1 MFGTGRLLFVSSYSA
16 SVKVPALVMMVA
28 CPERVRLDEDQR
40 DRLTRCLHKSGAKLS
55 SEDIEH
61 FLGRAARAMGTFLS
75 DVHQYAMTDREIHDA
90 LRDLCKLA
98 SESDPPLGQIRA
110 RIKVLPEQV
119 VRQFDRLAP
128 GQIPKY
134 YEDVRNEPMPAAEEP
149 ALRAGG
155 FREWAQVADDR
166 ALVWAVQT
174 LTTTGVSI
182 VPGRSRGGGKR
193 SRARIEPDILGVA
206 RGAGNRASKGGRP
219 PDSDFALGLV
229 GGLAEAWKH
238 ATGTYPPRG
247 RSDATGFREAVYSIF
262 QWLDRDGEAEYA
274 LRRFWEEFDK
284 N

>member
-1 MFGTGRLLFVSSYSA
+1 M
-16 SVKVPALVMMVA
+16 
-28 CPERVRLDEDQR
+28 DEEQR
-40 DRLTRCLHKSGAKLS
+40 DCLTRCLRKSGAKVS

-61 FLGRAARAMGTFLS
+61 FLGRAARAMSTFLR
-75 DVHQYAMTDREIHDA
+75 DEQEYAMTDREVHDA

-110 RIKVLPEQV
+110 RIKVFPEQI

-128 GQIPKY
+128 EQIPKY
-134 YEDVRNEPMPAAEEP
+134 YEDVRNELMPASEEQ

-155 FREWAQVADDR
+155 FREWAQVADGW
-166 ALVWAVQT
+166 ALVWAVET

-182 VPGRSRGGGKR
+182 VSGRSRGGGKR

-206 RGAGNRASKGGRP
+206 RGAGDRASAGGRP
-219 PDSDFALGLV
+219 PDSDFALGLI

-238 ATGTYPPRG
+238 ATGTYPPSG
-247 RSDATGFREAVYSIF
+247 RSDAPGFGELVYSVF
-262 QWLDRDGEAEYA
+262 QWLDRDGQAEYA
-274 LRRFWEEFDK
+274 LRRFWAEFDE

>member
-1 MFGTGRLLFVSSYSA
+1 MAYN
-16 SVKVPALVMMVA
+16 
-28 CPERVRLDEDQR
+28 PEYVRLDEELR
-40 DRLTRCLHKSGAKLS
+40 DCLTRCLRKSGAMVP
-55 SEDIEH
+55 SEDIEQ
-61 FLGRAARAMGTFLS
+61 FLGRVARAISNFLR
-75 DVHQYAMTDREIHDA
+75 DEHDYAKTDREVHDA
-90 LRDLCKLA
+90 LRALYKLT
-98 SESDPPLGQIRA
+98 SEGDSPLGQIRA
-110 RIKVLPEQV
+110 RIKALPEQV

-128 GQIPKY
+128 GQIPKHY
-134 YEDVRNEPMPAAEEP
+134 KDVRNEPMPAAEEQ
-149 ALRAGG
+149 ALRTGG
-155 FREWAQVADDR
+155 FREWAQAADDR

-182 VPGRSRGGGKR
+182 VPGRARGGGKR

-219 PDSDFALGLV
+219 PDSAWGLV

-247 RSDATGFREAVYSIF
+247 RSDARGFREAVYSIF

-284 N
+284 D